1 MQNIP
6 KLPVP
11 PLEETARRYL
21 SWIAPF
27 VDSSVLKEAEECVE
41 ELLSENG
48 AGIFLQR
55 KLEDFSQREDVANW
69 LEPFWIEA
77 YLSERRSLPLYS
89 NNVFYKLALPPTSNE
104 KEKIWRA
111 ASLCHW
117 AGRFYNLVMQDELE
131 PEWDHGQRLCMSQY
145 KKLFG
150 TTRIPRKSID
160 EIVSICDGEGS
171 AVSRH
176 ITVIREGCMA
186 FVDILDE
193 NGEVFPVERLASG
206 LMHILKNIN
215 HREGIIGAGVFTA
228 LPREEWASIWEIL
241 EKEDLNRHTLN
252 KLKSSLFVLSFDDA
266 SPRTLEDFTIKGL
279 VGSGRNRWC
288 DKSLDII
295 VFEDG
300 QVGLTMEHTYLDGSV
315 VVRLCSYLVS
325 NVKKEQVGYFGA
337 EDCLPWEKGVLLG
350 DEELEGKLAEAEKW
364 LESAKAKS
372 FFRVVEQ
379 EDIGRT
385 SLRLKGITP
394 DAFCQMTLQLAQY
407 KAMGKFVNSYET
419 IMMRHYHHG
428 RTEALRA
435 VTFESK
441 EFVRTM
447 LDKLSSPNKKWEAYI
462 RAQKK
467 HKMRIALCKSAKG
480 VERHLFGLKSIY
492 DHGGMFGVTLK
503 SPPSLFE
510 SRSWKILNH
519 STIATSTSSP
529 DGLELVCYG
538 PVVEDGF
545 GGRYLVFD
553 DKVFFCLSARK
564 EQAETL
570 EVLSK
575 SLMEAIIMTYRIAN
589 L

>member
-11 PLEETARRYL
+11 PLKESARRYL

-27 VDSSVLKEAEECVE
+27 VDSDVLSEAKECIE
-41 ELLSENG
+41 ELLSEEG
-48 AGIFLQR
+48 AGVFLQS
-55 KLEDFSQREDVANW
+55 KLEDFAQREDVANW

-89 NNVFYKLALPPTSNE
+89 NNVFYKLALPPTASE

-117 AGRFYNLVMQDELE
+117 AGRFYNLIIQGALE

-145 KKLFG
+145 ERLFG

-160 EIVSICDGEGS
+160 EIVSICDRGKG
-171 AVSRH
+171 ATSRH
-176 ITVIREGCMA
+176 ITIICEGRMA

-206 LMHILKNIN
+206 FMYILKNLN
-215 HREGIIGAGVFTA
+215 HREGIKGAGLFTT
-228 LPREEWASIWEIL
+228 LPREEWASIWEAL
-241 EKEDLNRHTLN
+241 EKEELNLHTLN

-266 SPRTLEDFTIKGL
+266 SPRKLEDFTTEGL
-279 VGSGRNRWC
+279 VGSGKNRWC

-295 VFEDG
+295 VFEGG
-300 QVGLTMEHTYLDGSV
+300 QVGLTMEHTCLDGSV
-315 VVRLCSYLVS
+315 VVRLCSYLTS
-325 NVKKEQVGYFGA
+325 NVKKEQVGFFNA
-337 EDCLPWEKGVLLG
+337 EDCLSWERGILNG
-350 DEELEGKLAEAEKW
+350 DKALEGELAKAEKW

-379 EDIGRT
+379 ENIGRT

-407 KAMGKFVNSYET
+407 KAMGRFVNSYET
-419 IMMRHYHHG
+419 IMMRHYYHG

-447 LDKLSSPNKKWEAYI
+447 LDKLSSPNKKLEAYM
-462 RAQKK
+462 RAQER
-467 HKMRIALCKSAKG
+467 HKMGIVLCKSAKG

-492 DHGGMFGVTLK
+492 DHGDEFGVILK
-503 SPPSLFE
+503 RPPSLFE
-510 SRSWKILNH
+510 SRSWKLLNH
-519 STIATSTSSP
+519 STIATSTSKP
-529 DGLELVCYG
+529 EGLELVCYG

-553 DKVFFCLSARK
+553 DKVFFCLSSRE

-570 EVLSK
+570 EILSK
-575 SLMEAIIMTYRIAN
+575 SLTEAMAMTCKIAN